1 MAKEKFDIINLASND
16 GCFDLQFRRDTR
28 HERTGSPTYYRWKI
42 QFIITAPK
50 EQIATLKKA
59 QYMIGIGAISLAKNQ
74 ARFSVQK
81 LEDLAE
87 VVVPFFKKHILSGDK
102 KRCFDIWQ
110 KAVGIVT
117 NNKGKKI
124 NDWKKTDLL
133 QLMEIH
139 KSLAKYKTKPKKQ
152 KWLEMAKS
160 LTTKN

>member
-1 MAKEKFDIINLASND
+1 MVTEKFNIINLTSSD
-16 GCFDLQFRRDTR
+16 GCFDLQFRKDTR

-42 QFIITAPK
+42 QFVITAPK
-50 EQIATLKKA
+50 EQITVLKKA
-59 QYMIGIGAISLAKNQ
+59 KQMIGSGAISLAKNQ

-81 LEDLAE
+81 LDDLAD
-87 VVVPFFKKHILSGDK
+87 VVVPFFKKHTLTGDK

-110 KAVGIVT
+110 KAVGIVA

-124 NDWKKTDLL
+124 NDWKKSDLL

-152 KWLEMAKS
+152 KWLEMAKT
-160 LTTKN
+160 LTLRV